1 MYNDPDRFT
10 ARTVFQS
17 SMDIFMAILSMVIP
31 ALLTRMSILPCS
43 SRTSWTTR
51 WQSSGRETLPWWTLA
66 RPGPS
71 KSRANSLTNCSA
83 RSRLPLYPAATEA
96 PWLARLLQM
105 AAPIPRVPPVTSAT
119 RPASLSPIN
128 PVAGSIMVELMVFIG
143 RLPGCFRRSHRD
155 PRISPQRSRACR
167 ARESLT
173 FARSYL
179 VLLLTVTDRRRAV
192 GTCGESRLNGSR
204 TERGSRP
211 HRWHR
216 ATKRTYVE
224 DVLAPGTTTSPGES
238 LRRCRRR
245 RHAGTDRVG
254 FHHGS
259 QPARAPWRCCAR
271 HVILNTS
278 PLEPAP

>member
-1 MYNDPDRFT
+1 MTEETKMMRPVPRSAMCSNAGCAMKNDPDRFT

-96 PWLARLLQM
+96 PWLARLLQT

-119 RPASLSPIN
+119 RPASLSPIT
-128 PVAGSIMVELMVFIG
+128 PVVGSITVELVFMR
-143 RLPGCFRRSHRD
+143 RLPGCCRSTPAGRRA
-155 PRISPQRSRACR
+155 QRVPPNDGGHGHTHGAVTYIAQIDWWLMGEVCLDSRALARALFPPRAPGLPRLVWVGAPAPARTCDR
-167 ARESLT
+167 AQARET
-173 FARSYL
+173 G
-179 VLLLTVTDRRRAV
+179 DV
-192 GTCGESRLNGSR
+192 GQQPHQGGRPLKGCG
-204 TERGSRP
+204 
-211 HRWHR
+211 H
-216 ATKRTYVE
+216 A
-224 DVLAPGTTTSPGES
+224 AI
-238 LRRCRRR
+238 RC
-245 RHAGTDRVG
+245 
-254 FHHGS
+254 
-259 QPARAPWRCCAR
+259 
-271 HVILNTS
+271 
-278 PLEPAP
+278 EPS